1 MPRQCRKHAGA
12 ASILPDS
19 PLLHCAL
26 LCLIALPRLQVH
38 VALDTSGAGGHM
50 SVRAFVS
57 RGLGLGGQQLAREFL
72 EVDCEVRGGEALTG

>member
-1 MPRQCRKHAGA
+1 
-12 ASILPDS
+12 
-19 PLLHCAL
+19 
-26 LCLIALPRLQVH
+26 VH

-72 EVDCEVRGGEALTG
+72 EVDCEVRGGEAERLSVDLMR